1 MREARRPTD
10 TGRSAALRARSAA
23 LAGRPRRDGA
33 VAQDA
38 GHGVSVPGMG
48 SEDGAPTEIVRGH
61 RRVIGGADDV
71 AVRRRATFRRFVA
84 VTSVTSA
91 CLLVLGTA
99 ALAQPAPN
107 VDTAAT
113 APAVTPA

>member
-1 MREARRPTD
+1 
-10 TGRSAALRARSAA
+10 
-23 LAGRPRRDGA
+23 
-33 VAQDA
+33 VA
-38 GHGVSVPGMG
+38 M
-48 SEDGAPTEIVRGH
+48 
-61 RRVIGGADDV
+61 
-71 AVRRRATFRRFVA
+71 RRRATFRRFVA

-113 APAVTPA
+113 APAVTPDTVAIPAAQRTDVLGNGWQTATDEAWTTSGDADGFHILIANAEQGYAWRTVATLCDPSVDADA